1 PAQADVAADRLG
13 LGVGRVQGQVEV
25 AADAA
30 HVGLAGRGGD
40 GDVAADAFD
49 VQVARGHAVD
59 VDVGRNR
66 FDVQVGA
73 QRHLQDQRGRPGAVA
88 APAAHPS
95 RIFNADFQVL
105 AVAVD
110 HQLLD
115 AVADGAGDAH
125 LVAVPGAHFDAALDV
140 LDVDAP
146 SRIQRAGLDDAGAAG
161 QRCAGEAGA
170 DGQGDGVYANAHWA
184 SPRILSRQPR
194 LSCRVSACWVSAR
207 PNA

>member
-1 PAQADVAADRLG
+1 
-13 LGVGRVQGQVEV
+13 
-25 AADAA
+25 
-30 HVGLAGRGGD
+30 
-40 GDVAADAFD
+40 ADAFD

-66 FDVQVGA
+66 LDVQVRA
-73 QRHLQDQRGRPGAVA
+73 QRDLQDQRGRPGAVA

-95 RIFNADFQVL
+95 RIFDADFQVL

-115 AVADGAGDAH
+115 AVAEGAGDAH

-146 SRIQRAGLDDAGAAG
+146 ARIQRAGLVDRGAGE

-170 DGQGDGVYANAHWA
+170 DGQGDGVDANAHWA
-184 SPRILSRQPR
+184 SPWILSRQPR
-194 LSCRVSACWVSAR
+194 LACWVRAR
-207 PNA
+207 WVRARRNA

>member
-1 PAQADVAADRLG
+1 MDLAAVGEVNAHLGVARHRAGGQAPDALAAAVDADVARHRLGMHLAVQASAQADVAADRLG

-30 HVGLAGRGGD
+30 NVGLAGRGGD
-40 GDVAADAFD
+40 GNVAADAFD

-66 FDVQVGA
+66 LGVQVRV
-73 QRHLQDQRGRPGAVA
+73 QRDLPDQRGRPGGVA

-95 RIFNADFQVL
+95 RIFDADSQVL

-115 AVADGAGDAH
+115 AVAEGAGDAH
-125 LVAVPGAHFDAALDV
+125 LVAVPGAHLDAALDV
-140 LDVDAP
+140 
-146 SRIQRAGLDDAGAAG
+146 
-161 QRCAGEAGA
+161 
-170 DGQGDGVYANAHWA
+170 
-184 SPRILSRQPR
+184 
-194 LSCRVSACWVSAR
+194 
-207 PNA
+207 